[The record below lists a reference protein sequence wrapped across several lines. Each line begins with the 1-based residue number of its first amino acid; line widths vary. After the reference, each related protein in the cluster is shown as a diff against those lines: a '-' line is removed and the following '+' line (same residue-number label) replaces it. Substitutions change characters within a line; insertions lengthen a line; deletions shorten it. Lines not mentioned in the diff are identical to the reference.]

1 MDKKFKTKTG
11 YCHVLPDNIV
21 LTRDGVLGEISKI
34 AVGNTMTRS
43 MIIYSLFLVYLI
55 YKVVTLYA
63 IGDMVRAIFHLAVA
77 VLLFFALLKSVNNSA
92 TPVIPRNKIKAVTFK
107 KATALTRAYFLIDF
121 EDEKGKL
128 KKRIIMLPGSM
139 SGGYEAAEDAVKIMQ
154 EEKLIA

>member
-34 AVGNTMTRS
+34 AVGNTMVRS
-43 MIIYSLFLVYLI
+43 MVLYSLFLVYLI
-55 YKVVTLYA
+55 YKVVTLYV
-63 IGDMVRAIFHLAVA
+63 IGDMVRAMFHLAVA

-92 TPVIPRNKIKAVTFK
+92 TPVIPRKKIKAVTFK
-107 KATALTRAYFLIDF
+107 KATTLTRAYFLIDF

-139 SGGYEAAEDAVKIMQ
+139 SGGQEAAEDAVKIMQ

>member
-77 VLLFFALLKSVNNSA
+77 VLLFFALLKRVNNSA

-139 SGGYEAAEDAVKIMQ
+139 SGGYEAAEGAVKIMQ

>member
-34 AVGNTMTRS
+34 AVGNTMVRS
-43 MIIYSLFLVYLI
+43 MVLYSLFLVYLI

-63 IGDMVRAIFHLAVA
+63 IGDMVRAIFHLAIA

-128 KKRIIMLPGSM
+128 KKRIVMLPGSM